1 MRSLHCLVQND
12 INGLLHLPRLPGDA
26 GEAMRSYDF
35 LSGKSRIPHA
45 DPTRK
50 GTLLESKKNT

>member
-1 MRSLHCLVQND
+1 MTSTDSSTFRGFLATL
-12 INGLLHLPRLPGDA
+12 
-26 GEAMRSYDF
+26 GEAMKSYDF